1 LKTPY
6 AHGSSRSIRG
16 HNEGSVYR
24 RASDGWWVAAVSL
37 PDGTR
42 RVGYAKTQALAKTKL
57 AKMVQ
62 ARAEGIDPAPSLTV
76 TAFLGR
82 WLADVQPRIA
92 DSTYRRYESL
102 CRVHIIPA
110 LGSTKLRDLS
120 VPMVERYLAGV
131 AATSRGHTAGHHRAV
146 LRTALATAMRWSLL
160 GRNPAALALPP
171 TPAIAPRTGLALSV
185 AQART
190 LMAGTKDDR
199 LHAAWTL
206 LLYTGM
212 REAELLGIAWEDV
225 DFAAGTVRVHQQLV
239 RVAGEWR
246 LAPPKTKAGARTVAL
261 APDAMAALRD
271 HQRRMAAER
280 TPDWPFYGLVFVTER
295 GKPIYGWR
303 LLQMLGAHARRLG
316 LPPVHVHDLRH
327 SAATLMLEAG
337 LTLEDVKQTLGHSTI
352 AITSDVY
359 SHPSKERQHEVAR
372 RMQETV
378 GGA

>member
-1 LKTPY
+1 
-6 AHGSSRSIRG
+6 
-16 HNEGSVYR
+16 
-24 RASDGWWVAAVSL
+24 
-37 PDGTR
+37 
-42 RVGYAKTQALAKTKL
+42 
-57 AKMVQ
+57 
-62 ARAEGIDPAPSLTV
+62 
-76 TAFLGR
+76 
-82 WLADVQPRIA
+82 
-92 DSTYRRYESL
+92 
-102 CRVHIIPA
+102 
-110 LGSTKLRDLS
+110 
-120 VPMVERYLAGV
+120 
-131 AATSRGHTAGHHRAV
+131 
-146 LRTALATAMRWSLL
+146 
-160 GRNPAALALPP
+160 
-171 TPAIAPRTGLALSV
+171 
-185 AQART
+185 
-190 LMAGTKDDR
+190 
-199 LHAAWTL
+199 
-206 LLYTGM
+206 M